1 MLPNTLAW
9 YLLKYHQRYSLYY
22 STHAFHA
29 STPTTLPT
37 LARYPC
43 NPRQHVI
50 YVTHANK
57 PPTLARIA
65 RHFSNSLVRLFD
77 VFKLNFLKHA
87 NMTQHSACL
96 KNIFVS
102 IQNLAVATI
111 QIVAEFYMMQSTVNV
126 ICKSHVKKSFHDR
139 IF

>member
-1 MLPNTLAW
+1 MLSSTLAL

-22 STHAFHA
+22 ATHAFHA
-29 STPTTLPT
+29 STPTTLST

-43 NPRQHVI
+43 NTRQHVI

-57 PPTLARIA
+57 LPTLARIA
-65 RHFSNSLVRLFD
+65 RHFSDSLVRLFN
-77 VFKLNFLKHA
+77 VFRLNFLKHA

-96 KNIFVS
+96 RKIFVS

-111 QIVAEFYMMQSTVNV
+111 QTVAEFYTMQSTVNV
-126 ICKSHVKKSFHDR
+126 ICESLSL
-139 IF
+139 IFYIFY